1 MCVCWLVGW
10 VGGLEE
16 ERESRAER
24 RAVRGYREGVLVGA
38 LVEGV
43 GIVVHARCR
52 GQLGLG
58 FWRSSELIGARWSLA
73 RGDLEREAV
82 GGVGVS
88 GVVEWTD

>member
-1 MCVCWLVGW
+1 M
-10 VGGLEE
+10 GGPEE

-38 LVEGV
+38 LVEGI

-58 FWRSSELIGARWSLA
+58 FWRSSELIGARW
-73 RGDLEREAV
+73 AV
-82 GGVGVS
+82 VVGAGRPGEGSGGRSGRVGRGGV
-88 GVVEWTD
+88 D